1 MSHISSIPRTPALV
15 TDEEDEARVKMVL
28 ESVAHRL
35 TQETQ
40 PPGELSR
47 QKHLLEQ
54 TVNACLDDYEHSGN
68 ALEGT
73 HELAVAG
80 QNVVAQAA
88 EYIVRKAAPPGVVLP
103 MPGNTSAMQNVNTE
117 ELVET
122 TKDAIA
128 EAVSASR
135 GTSEVDELS
144 ILLIACRVLDGA
156 LRPPPHQQWVEHSP
170 PTLHMPPP
178 PAWYVPVETAYV

>member
-1 MSHISSIPRTPALV
+1 
-15 TDEEDEARVKMVL
+15 MVL
-28 ESVAHRL
+28 EIVADRQ
-35 TQETQ
+35 TQEKQ
-40 PPGELSR
+40 PPGELGR

-54 TVNACLDDYEHSGN
+54 TVNACLDDYEHSST
-68 ALEGT
+68 APDQS

-88 EYIVRKAAPPGVVLP
+88 EYIVRKAAPGAVVLP
-103 MPGNTSAMQNVNTE
+103 NHMSAMQNVNTE

-128 EAVSASR
+128 EAVKETR
-135 GTSEVDELS
+135 GTSEIDELS

-156 LRPPPHQQWVEHSP
+156 LRPAPQQLWADHSP

-178 PAWYVPVETAYV
+178 LDWYVPAHV